1 LILRCLTI
9 LSMFA
14 AGPMTAANLHYWVD
28 ACTKPESGCHA
39 SDPELAQWA
48 IEAWQTASA
57 GKLTFEKATEPA
69 KAQIRIHWVTTREG
83 LYGEAVGGD
92 VYVRPE
98 NGEGLLRETIVYLTC
113 LHETGH
119 ALGLSHTA
127 EFADIMYS
135 FQYGGDI
142 KEYFERYRRHLGR
155 REDIRKNSG
164 MSPEDRRRF
173 IGLLDRQP
181 NPAEHQR

>member
-1 LILRCLTI
+1 MRVLALAL
-9 LSMFA
+9 A
-14 AGPMTAANLHYWVD
+14 ALAAQHACAANLRYWID

-48 IEAWQTASA
+48 LEAWQAASG
-57 GKLTFEKATEPA
+57 GKLSFEKAPEPSN
-69 KAQIRIHWVTTREG
+69 AQIRIHWVTAREG

-98 NGEGLLRETIVYLTC
+98 TGDGLLRETIVYLTC

-119 ALGLSHTA
+119 GLGLSHTA
-127 EFADIMYS
+127 TFTDIMYS

-142 KEYFERYRRHLGR
+142 KAYFDRYARNLVVRQ
-155 REDIRKNSG
+155 DIRKYSG
-164 MSPEDRRRF
+164 VSGQDRRRLLE
-173 IGLLDRQP
+173 LLDRS
-181 NPAEHQR
+181 NNVGERQR

>member
-1 LILRCLTI
+1 
-9 LSMFA
+9 
-14 AGPMTAANLHYWVD
+14 V
-28 ACTKPESGCHA
+28 
-39 SDPELAQWA
+39 WA
-48 IEAWQTASA
+48 LEAWQVASA
-57 GKLTFEKATEPA
+57 GKLTFEKAPDA
-69 KAQIRIHWVTTREG
+69 DKAQIRIHWVTTREG

-98 NGEGLLRETIVYLTC
+98 PGEGLLRDAIVYLTC

-135 FQYGGDI
+135 FQFGGDI
-142 KEYFERYRRHLGR
+142 EEYFGRYRRRLTR

-164 MSPEDRRRF
+164 MSADDKRH
-173 IGLLDRQP
+173 LLSLFR
-181 NPAEHQR
+181 